1 MGRVP
6 DYAAAYARRNELAR
20 RRGFRSYGQQRRY
33 ERRPKS
39 LSEILRLPQ
48 EARDVRSESLRAIDL
63 AKTEGISPEDAAA
76 RLGVPMSAVRWWGT
90 ESLGRTRRGHTT
102 LTRRD
107 PLRMRAVVFEDGV
120 EFVAARGWKRRE
132 VERVFQVQWSAAHGM
147 ATAEELDWLKGRRI
161 GGRRVADTQEH
172 VHELARRGEIDPAEA
187 YRGLVA

>member
-1 MGRVP
+1 
-6 DYAAAYARRNELAR
+6 
-20 RRGFRSYGQQRRY
+20 
-33 ERRPKS
+33 

-63 AKTEGISPEDAAA
+63 AKTEGISPEQAAA
-76 RLGVPMSAVRWWGT
+76 RIGVPMSAVRWWGT
-90 ESLGRTRRGHTT
+90 ESLGRTRRGQTA

-147 ATAEELDWLKGRRI
+147 ATAEELEWLKGRRI

-172 VHELARRGEIDPAEA
+172 LHELARRGEIDPAEA